1 MPRSGERPKRPE
13 ASIEDHTSSAGHS
26 SLAAIERAL
35 ESVVGRLASPH
46 PTPQS
51 RELLIEARRLKSLV
65 GSWHSIPPPDE
76 ARREMLSRVSRLTAR
91 VPAPG
96 DTHRPVPPPRE
107 SERLSTPMP
116 RRTSSSISR
125 SAIELSALTERS
137 GATAEGASPAV
148 LRTRMMAWRPLRGV
162 EGVDVKVIR
171 GLGARQSIA
180 ALRMDV
186 GTELTTDALGRG
198 ADIYVVTGDLSVD
211 AVHLH
216 RGDVWSSTADLTAAA
231 WIRSSTGAELLVFGW
246 DESASWA

>member
-1 MPRSGERPKRPE
+1 V
-13 ASIEDHTSSAGHS
+13 SSAGHS

-65 GSWHSIPPPDE
+65 GSWRSIPPPDE

-96 DTHRPVPPPRE
+96 DAHPYPPPRE
-107 SERLSTPMP
+107 SDRGFTPMP
-116 RRTSSSISR
+116 RRSSSISR
-125 SAIELSALTERS
+125 EAVAASGQTERS
-137 GATAEGASPAV
+137 AAPSDVGGPTI

-171 GLGARQSIA
+171 AGAGRQAIA
-180 ALRMDV
+180 AVRMDV
-186 GTELTTDALGRG
+186 GTELATDALGHG
-198 ADIYVVTGDLSVD
+198 AEIYVVTGDLSVD

-216 RGDVWSSTADLTAAA
+216 RGDVWSSTDDLSDSA
-231 WIRSSTGAELLVFGW
+231 WIRTSTGAELLVFGW
-246 DESASWA
+246 DETAAWA